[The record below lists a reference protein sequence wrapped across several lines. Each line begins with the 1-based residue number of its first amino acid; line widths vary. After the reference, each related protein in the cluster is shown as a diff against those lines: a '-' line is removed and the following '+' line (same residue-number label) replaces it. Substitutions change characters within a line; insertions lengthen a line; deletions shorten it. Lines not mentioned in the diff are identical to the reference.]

1 MKKSLLLSAAL
12 ALVLFPMPVA
22 LVHAQTQTQ
31 SGGVDAPK
39 ANTRAAKRAK
49 EAKQGTKASSLFPK
63 ATREEP
69 KQSGASALSKQL
81 KVLLDLQGKNNN
93 DEAIAKADIILANSR
108 ATPFDKSI
116 AGYIA
121 GYAWLDKDTS
131 NYANAIKY
139 IQGAI
144 ADNGLSNNNHYQ
156 MMLQLAQMLNSD
168 GKHAEAVTYI
178 DRYLAE
184 THFDDPKAYG
194 LKAYTLYQA
203 ERYADSAEAAKKALA
218 NNPNPDD
225 TTIRLLVANYLEMDK
240 PLEAV
245 KMLEDLL
252 TRKPNDKTLLLNLAS
267 TYQQAGDNAK
277 AGQVFD
283 RVRRAGLMTES
294 KDYETAYRLLANTEG
309 REKEAL
315 AIIDEG
321 LQKGILTPG
330 YDVYVYQ
337 GHVYYDTDQT
347 AKAIEAWTKAA
358 PLAKDGE
365 VYLNLGKL
373 HIGEEHWAEA
383 KAAAHSALEKGVKRK
398 GDAWLVV
405 ARSELGLGN
414 KNAVQAAYREAA
426 KYPETKKQAEAALRQ
441 ASGK

>member
-12 ALVLFPMPVA
+12 ALVLLPMPVA
-22 LVHAQTQTQ
+22 LVHAQTQ
-31 SGGVDAPK
+31 SAGVDAPK

-81 KVLLDLQGKNNN
+81 KALFDLQEKNNN
-93 DEAIAKADIILANSR
+93 DEAIAKADIILANPR
-108 ATPFDKSI
+108 ATPFDKST
-116 AGYIA
+116 AGYMA
-121 GYAWLDKDTS
+121 GSAWLNKDTS

-144 ADNGLSNNNHYQ
+144 ADNGLSNNYHYQ
-156 MMLQLAQMLNSD
+156 MLLQLAQMLNSD

-194 LKAYTLYQA
+194 LKAYALYQA

-218 NNPNPDD
+218 NNPKPDEN
-225 TTIRLLVANYLEMDK
+225 TIRILVANYLEMDK
-240 PLEAV
+240 PQEAV
-245 KMLEDLL
+245 KVLEDLL
-252 TRKPNDKTLLLNLAS
+252 TRKPNDKALLLNLAS

-283 RVRRAGLMTES
+283 RIRSAGLMTES
-294 KDYETAYRLLANTEG
+294 KDYQNAYRLLANIEG

-365 VYLNLGKL
+365 VYLNLSKL
-373 HIGEEHWAEA
+373 HASEEHWAEA
-383 KAAAHSALEKGVKRK
+383 KAAAHNALAKGVKKK

-405 ARSELGLGN
+405 ARGEAGLGN
-414 KNAVQAAYREAA
+414 KTAVLAAYREAA
-426 KYPETKKQAEAALRQ
+426 KYPETKKSAEAALRQ